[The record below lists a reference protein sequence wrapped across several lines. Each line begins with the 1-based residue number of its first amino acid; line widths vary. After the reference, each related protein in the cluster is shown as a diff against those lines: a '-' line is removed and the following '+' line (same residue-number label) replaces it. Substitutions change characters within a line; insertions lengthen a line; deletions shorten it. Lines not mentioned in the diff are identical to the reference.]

1 MAGGRTLRTGICLGW
16 GGPGHK
22 RMLVLESP
30 ENWELY
36 SEAGAGALCGCHPLG
51 REGKVGGGIPWSW
64 LLACTSNL
72 LLGLP
77 HPTCRCC
84 LQKYNND
91 WWIGRLVKEGCEVG
105 FIPSP
110 VKLDSLRL
118 LQEQKLR
125 QNRLSSRCLAGGGAL
140 PPPGEAS
147 QPGGGPKG

>member
-1 MAGGRTLRTGICLGW
+1 MA
-16 GGPGHK
+16 
-22 RMLVLESP
+22 
-30 ENWELY
+30 
-36 SEAGAGALCGCHPLG
+36 AGLHLQFPS
-51 REGKVGGGIPWSW
+51 WS
-64 LLACTSNL
+64 
-72 LLGLP
+72 LP
-77 HPTCRCC
+77 PTCRCC

-140 PPPGEAS
+140 PTLGKAILPGL
-147 QPGGGPKG
+147 GLRG